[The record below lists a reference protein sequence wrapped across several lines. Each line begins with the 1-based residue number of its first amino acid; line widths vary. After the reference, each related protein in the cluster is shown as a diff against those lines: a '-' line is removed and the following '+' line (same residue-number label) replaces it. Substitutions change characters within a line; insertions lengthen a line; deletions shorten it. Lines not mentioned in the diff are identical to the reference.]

1 MEVQTLGQ
9 PLAES
14 VWARLR
20 SGAQG
25 GVCTPAPSWIPPMSQ
40 KGLPLLSCLYRAE
53 TAA

>member
-25 GVCTPAPSWIPPMSQ
+25 GVCTPAPSWIPSNVSKSLAIALVSLQ
-40 KGLPLLSCLYRAE
+40 S
-53 TAA
+53 